1 MLRWVLASF
10 VAILAYGARERAV
23 DAKRPAAGASV
34 CIARER
40 DLPID
45 EAGGLA
51 PVPMPR
57 GLYSVRVDAR
67 AAIPISPD
75 RGTLVRGLD
84 PARSHVIALFQ
95 YDRPVTAIRF
105 RVSSGEPVCFGLSNY
120 SGGLEEGRPLSQCG
134 CPR

>member
-1 MLRWVLASF
+1 MRRQVLASF
-10 VAILAYGARERAV
+10 VAILAYGAGERPL
-23 DAKRPAAGASV
+23 DAKRPAPGASV

-40 DLPID
+40 VLPID

-57 GLYSVRVDAR
+57 GLYSVRVDAG
-67 AAIPISPD
+67 AAIPIGPD

-84 PARSHVIALFQ
+84 PRRSHVIALFRN
-95 YDRPVTAIRF
+95 DRRVATTRF
-105 RVSSGEPVCFGLSNY
+105 RPSLGKPPCFGLSNY
-120 SGGLEEGRPLSQCG
+120 SGGIAERPLSQCG